1 MTPPFQSMKTFIHL
15 VPAPRESG
23 RFICP
28 RSPNGAGMQLNRS
41 CVGYVW
47 WRPSARIDPALLV
60 LLPVALANL
69 VFAAFESERLSLWVK
84 FPWREPEMGSLLLV
98 ISVRRKD
105 GTHLSFGWSP
115 QTQTRADAV
124 DFLAT
129 CPALDAAWI
138 GDERAL
144 LDQRHGRIVAIEHYD
159 IFEFTKTSDRE
170 AA

>member
-1 MTPPFQSMKTFIHL
+1 MTPPIQSMKTFIHL
-15 VPAPRESG
+15 IPASREPG

-41 CVGYVW
+41 GMGYVW

-60 LLPVALANL
+60 LLPAALANL

-84 FPWREPEMGSLLLV
+84 FPWREPEMDSLLLV

-115 QTQTRADAV
+115 QVQTRADAV
-124 DFLAT
+124 EFLAT

-138 GDERAL
+138 GEEQSL
-144 LDQRHGRIVAIEHYD
+144 LDQRHGCIVSIDHYD
-159 IFEFTKTSDRE
+159 VSEFTVNRDRE